1 MTDFQAESGVSP
13 ETRHKYA
20 KLRELLAGL
29 GRVAVAFSA
38 GVDSTFLLKTAHDVL
53 GDDAAA
59 FTAATGTF
67 PAKELD
73 EAADFCRA
81 ENIRLIRLNVDV
93 FSIPGFRENPPDR
106 CYICKKAIFGQ
117 IISSAGELGFNK
129 VAEGSNTDDAGD
141 YRPGMRALRE
151 LGVLSPMKETGL
163 SKSEIRTLS
172 KELGLST
179 WNKPSFA
186 CLATRIA
193 YGEEIT
199 EKKLRM
205 TELAERAL
213 SDRGFSQ
220 YRVRIHG
227 DSARIELPRD
237 EIRRFADD
245 NLRDEI
251 SGYFHALGFRFVS
264 LDLDGYRTGS
274 MNAGII

>member
-1 MTDFQAESGVSP
+1 MTDFHAESGVSP

-20 KLRELLAGL
+20 KLREMLAGL

-193 YGEEIT
+193 YGEELT

-251 SGYFHALGFRFVS
+251 SGCFHALGFRFVS
-264 LDLDGYRTGS
+264 LDIDGYRTGS

>member
-1 MTDFQAESGVSP
+1 MTDFHAESGVFP

-20 KLRELLAGL
+20 ILKELLAGL

-59 FTAATGTF
+59 FTAATCTF

-274 MNAGII
+274 MNAGIV

>member
-13 ETRHKYA
+13 ETRQKYA
-20 KLRELLAGL
+20 ILKELLAGL

-117 IISSAGELGFNK
+117 IISSAGKLGFNK